1 MNLPRFVVHQHQARH
16 LHYDFRLEMNGAL
29 RSWAVPKGMPLR
41 SGVRRLAIEVEDH
54 PLAYIDFEGTIP
66 QGQYGAG
73 TVSVWD
79 KGTYT
84 LEKAEQDELKF
95 VLLGTKLKGAFVL
108 LRMKKQPKNWML
120 LKVKSARKRV
130 L

>member
-1 MNLPRFVVHQHQARH
+1 MTLPRFVVHQHQARH

-29 RSWAVPKGMPLR
+29 RSWAVPKGMPQR
-41 SGVRRLAIEVEDH
+41 PGVRRLAIEVEDH

-73 TVSVWD
+73 TVSIWD
-79 KGTYT
+79 KGAYT
-84 LEKAEQDELKF
+84 LEKAEPDELKF
-95 VLLGTKLKGAFVL
+95 VLHGTKLKGAFVL
-108 LRMKKQPKNWML
+108 LRMKNQPKNWML
-120 LKVKSARKRV
+120 LKAKLKSKHP